1 MNSIERVK
9 TTLAFGTPDRIPLG
23 FYLADCDTIEKVIG
37 RKTYVRNKIAQ
48 QIALWH
54 GERDEVAESLKKDTV
69 EFFQKIGLC
78 DVICAKEAC
87 LLPPK
92 DYQPEKVR
100 QVSDQVWEDQAGRVY
115 KVAQVSNE
123 FVCVEDPTQKDKHYT
138 PEDFP
143 LPKEQPK
150 MDLSIFEAFDYL
162 LEHLGQERFIL
173 GPGYLGAMPK
183 LGGMENGLMEY
194 LENPETVRAAIQYHI
209 HHFGALDAQMVR
221 PSQQGVLVEEDYG
234 TTRASLLSPAMFR
247 DFCFPAMQARVQHLK
262 QYSPYVFLHS
272 CGYTWEL
279 IDMFIAAGIDVYQS
293 LQTGAGM
300 DLGKPKDRFDNRIVF
315 WGGLAVEVLL
325 KGTMQEVRQNVRET
339 LAVAK
344 TRKGIILGPSHSIAY
359 GVPYENFM
367 AMLDEFQNHASF

>member
-1 MNSIERVK
+1 MDSIERVK
-9 TTLAFGTPDRIPLG
+9 TTLKFGTPDRVALG
-23 FYLADCDTIEKVIG
+23 FYLTDCDTIEKVIG
-37 RKTYVRNKIAQ
+37 RKTYVRNKVAQ

-54 GERDEVAESLKKDTV
+54 GKRDEVAESLKKDTV

-100 QVSDQVWEDQAGRVY
+100 QVNDQIWEDQAGRVY
-115 KVAQVSNE
+115 KISEVSNE
-123 FVCVEDPTQKDKHYT
+123 FVCVEDPTLKNKCYT
-138 PEDFP
+138 PEDFSP
-143 LPKEQPK
+143 AKEAPK
-150 MDLSIFEAFDYL
+150 MDPSVFEAFDYL
-162 LEHLGQERFIL
+162 LAHLGKERFIL

-221 PSQQGVLVEEDYG
+221 PGQQGVLVEEDYG
-234 TTRASLLSPAMFR
+234 TTRASLLSPPMFR
-247 DFCFPAMQARVQHLK
+247 EFCFPAMQTRVQHLK
-262 QYSPYVFLHS
+262 HYSPYVFLHS

-279 IDMFIAAGIDVYQS
+279 IDMFIAAGIDAYQS

-300 DLGKPKDRFDNRIVF
+300 DLSKLKDRFDNRIVF

-325 KGTMQEVRQNVRET
+325 KGTSQEVRQNVRNALT
-339 LAVAK
+339 VAK

-367 AMLDEFQNHASF
+367 AMLDEFQCHASF